1 MPVLAVRE
9 EIILSSLL
17 ILGGRAD
24 AGPLRK
30 KVVEL
35 SKREIVYGTLYNL
48 LEVLIRKG
56 YVTSRKSDPL
66 PVRGGRSKA
75 VYRITRKGI
84 QALEET
90 LFMHDGIR
98 RSIPAFAEET

>member
-17 ILGGRAD
+17 ILGGHAH
-24 AGPLRK
+24 AAPLRK
-30 KVVEL
+30 KVIEL

-48 LEVLIRKG
+48 LEVLIRKE
-56 YVTSRKSDPL
+56 YVSSCKSDPL

-75 VYRITRKGI
+75 IYSITDKGI
-84 QALEET
+84 QALQET

-98 RSIPAFAEET
+98 KSIPAFTVET

>member
-1 MPVLAVRE
+1 MRVLAVRE
-9 EIILSSLL
+9 EIILSSLV
-17 ILGGRAD
+17 ILGGRAH
-24 AGPLRK
+24 AAPLRE
-30 KVVEL
+30 KVVAL

-75 VYRITRKGI
+75 IYIITARGTR
-84 QALEET
+84 ALEET
-90 LFMHDGIR
+90 LFMHDEIR
-98 RSIPAFAEET
+98 RSLPAFAEES

>member
-17 ILGGRAD
+17 ILGGRAQ
-24 AGPLRK
+24 AAPLRK

-48 LEVLIRKG
+48 LEVLIRRALRPCSIWERRFGLGLGVDVHRSTQDTYKIG
-56 YVTSRKSDPL
+56 RIITTRSRKYVT
-66 PVRGGRSKA
+66 
-75 VYRITRKGI
+75 
-84 QALEET
+84 
-90 LFMHDGIR
+90 
-98 RSIPAFAEET
+98 

>member
-1 MPVLAVRE
+1 MPVLAVRQ

-17 ILGGRAD
+17 ILGGRA
-24 AGPLRK
+24 PLRK

-56 YVTSRKSDPL
+56 YVRSRKSDPL

-75 VYRITRKGI
+75 VYSITDKGI
-84 QALEET
+84 RALEET

-98 RSIPAFAEET
+98 KSIPAFAEET